1 MLDSR
6 IEHINATLAELT
18 ELMQLVSESYPEVP
32 AILCK
37 ISLEKGES
45 LCEELRALNTVKE
58 TIPMVEQTAEKVES
72 GEASLLVYE
81 NAERNDI
88 PMCDTVSKENKEYGE
103 SFSHSE
109 EKDIPD
115 VETSFVFLI
124 GFPKCRIL
132 KEPMIFYRN
141 RIVRFL
147 GNLRVRKR
155 VGKKKIFHCSI
166 KSWPEI
172 RKMPYLPKKRKAILC
187 RNIIA
192 RR

>member
-115 VETSFVFLI
+115 VETSSLVFLGTLRMRSFVFLI

-155 VGKKKIFHCSI
+155 VGKKRYS
-166 KSWPEI
+166 
-172 RKMPYLPKKRKAILC
+172 
-187 RNIIA
+187 IA
-192 RR
+192 R

>member
-103 SFSHSE
+103 SFL
-109 EKDIPD
+109 P
-115 VETSFVFLI
+115 F
-124 GFPKCRIL
+124 G
-132 KEPMIFYRN
+132 
-141 RIVRFL
+141 
-147 GNLRVRKR
+147 RKR
-155 VGKKKIFHCSI
+155 YS
-166 KSWPEI
+166 
-172 RKMPYLPKKRKAILC
+172 
-187 RNIIA
+187 
-192 RR
+192 

>member
-72 GEASLLVYE
+72 GEASLLVCE

-115 VETSFVFLI
+115 VETSSLVFSWDATDEEFCL
-124 GFPKCRIL
+124 FDRIPEMQDSERTDDIL
-132 KEPMIFYRN
+132 PQSYCEVSRESSGSEES
-141 RIVRFL
+141 RE
-147 GNLRVRKR
+147 KR
-155 VGKKKIFHCSI
+155 YS
-166 KSWPEI
+166 
-172 RKMPYLPKKRKAILC
+172 
-187 RNIIA
+187 IA
-192 RR
+192 R

>member
-45 LCEELRALNTVKE
+45 LCEDPALNTVKE
-58 TIPMVEQTAEKVES
+58 TITMVEQTAEKVES

-88 PMCDTVSKENKEYGE
+88 PMCDTVSKENRGTE
-103 SFSHSE
+103 
-109 EKDIPD
+109 
-115 VETSFVFLI
+115 
-124 GFPKCRIL
+124 
-132 KEPMIFYRN
+132 
-141 RIVRFL
+141 
-147 GNLRVRKR
+147 NLSPIR
-155 VGKKKIFHCSI
+155 KKKIFLM
-166 KSWPEI
+166 W
-172 RKMPYLPKKRKAILC
+172 KRVHLFFLRDATDEEFCLFDRIP
-187 RNIIA
+187 RNA
-192 RR
+192 GF